1 MPATR
6 QCNFC
11 NNPLPRSA
19 SECPHCGQPGL
30 YPNVDD
36 AEDDAERDALE
47 QRYQAALTESASR
60 GADQAL
66 KDFEAAAANSKAV
79 LARSPSEL
87 LRLATSDHEIY
98 ATFYELIEGGVHV
111 PESDH
116 WIFRRQVADAALFPN
131 YFKHI
136 RFAALSLDGIGLS
149 SFGSCSITLRGEMIA
164 HRASVFEENSVLFV
178 ERHAVATGKPP
189 VPPGALP
196 PGGEV
201 LPGTV
206 PPGYRAIWTDRGRL
220 CAAKLHSGID
230 AGTGPVEYSRLLM
243 RQGSAPEDHEFVEA
257 HIFGPMTERTFEEV
271 SVSKRRKRADNVS
284 IRRLQEELKKFG
296 VKVRVV

>member
-1 MPATR
+1 MPVTR
-6 QCNFC
+6 HCNFC
-11 NNPLPRSA
+11 NNSLPRSA
-19 SECPHCGQPGL
+19 SVCSHCGRPGL
-30 YPNVDD
+30 YPNVEDADD
-36 AEDDAERDALE
+36 HDERAGLE
-47 QRYQAALTESASR
+47 RRYQTALTESAAR

-98 ATFYELIEGGVHV
+98 ATFYELIEGGVRV

-116 WIFRRQVADAALFPN
+116 WDFRRHVADAALFPN

-149 SFGSCSITLRGEMIA
+149 SFGSCSITLRDEMIA

-178 ERHAVATGKPP
+178 ERHAVAIGKRA
-189 VPPGALP
+189 VPPGA
-196 PGGEV
+196 
-201 LPGTV
+201 V
-206 PPGYRAIWTDRGRL
+206 PPGYRAVWTDRGRL
-220 CAAKLHSGID
+220 CSAKLHSGID
-230 AGTGPVEYSRLLM
+230 AATGPVEYARLLM
-243 RQGSAPEDHEFVEA
+243 RQGSGPEDHEFVEA
-257 HIFGPMTERTFEEV
+257 HIFGPMTVRTFEEV

-284 IRRLQEELKKFG
+284 IRRLQEELKRFG
-296 VKVRVV
+296 VTVKTK